1 MLGSFLNN
9 LSVLV
14 MRLFN
19 MHIGKEVASSPVMR
33 LQFGLFD

>member
-9 LSVLV
+9 LSFLV

-19 MHIGKEVASSPVMR
+19 LHIGKEAALSPAVWTI
-33 LQFGLFD
+33 